1 MIFFIALSL
10 IGLGLIIKES
20 VKQDKEHQQIM
31 LDSKEDK

>member
-1 MIFFIALSL
+1 VIFFIALSL